1 MTAVTK
7 TQDQLFNELKTTVQT
22 AGELAL
28 SYFGKDI
35 KIETKPDGSQ
45 VSEADIAV
53 NDHLQNT
60 LTALDPTIGWLSEE
74 SPPNTTRRDKKR
86 LWVVDPIDGTSSFL
100 RHEPDWTISVALVE
114 NGHPTLAALYNPP
127 RGELYLAHKENGA
140 TLNDAQLQTNEGTP
154 LKDAEIITSKSHF
167 NRVFKNISDKPRFFW
182 RCSMAYRIALVAAG
196 KVDATLSLT
205 PKSDWDIA
213 AAHLILEEAGGQI
226 GTAEGEKIS
235 YNRQELRHPSVVA
248 ASNSLYSSIIKH
260 ASKM

>member
-7 TQDQLFNELKTTVQT
+7 TQDQLFNGLKTTVQT

-28 SYFGKDI
+28 SHFGKEI

-53 NDHLQNT
+53 NDHLQST

-74 SPPNTTRRDKKR
+74 SPPDTSRRDQQR

-114 NGHPTLAALYNPP
+114 NNHPILAAIYNPP
-127 RGELYLAHKENGA
+127 RGELYLAQKEQGA
-140 TLNDAQLQTNEGTP
+140 TLNGDKLQTSEGKQ

-167 NRVFKNISDKPRFFW
+167 NRTFKDISEKPSFFW

-213 AAHLILEEAGGQI
+213 AAHLIIEEAGGQI
-226 GTAEGEKIS
+226 GTASGEKIS

-248 ASNSLYSSIIKH
+248 ASNTLYSSIIKH